1 MTRERYL
8 EMCELMGS
16 EPIESEIPVE
26 FEDFPID
33 VQQAVL
39 VYRMLKDEWEGFNG
53 LYLGKSYIGLT
64 EVLDY
69 MEIDISDRKLVVQL
83 IKLIDNVRSDQL
95 AKQREQQKPTSS

>member
-16 EPIESEIPVE
+16 EPVESEIPVE